1 MIVVVDYGL
10 GNLFSVHKALEA
22 AGAQVRVSSDPRDLL
37 SATHIVLP
45 GVGAFPHGMQ
55 NLERTVLRKTLEE
68 EVVGNK
74 KPFLGICL
82 GL

>member
-10 GNLFSVHKALEA
+10 GNLFSVHKALE
-22 AGAQVRVSSDPRDLL
+22 
-37 SATHIVLP
+37 
-45 GVGAFPHGMQ
+45 
-55 NLERTVLRKTLEE
+55 E